1 MSKLITY
8 LFEAI
13 CISFMFLVVIGIVYG
28 VGSAIFEAI
37 LMGVER

>member
-13 CISFMFLVVIGIVYG
+13 CISFMSLVIVGIVYG
-28 VGSAIFEAI
+28 VGYAIFKAI